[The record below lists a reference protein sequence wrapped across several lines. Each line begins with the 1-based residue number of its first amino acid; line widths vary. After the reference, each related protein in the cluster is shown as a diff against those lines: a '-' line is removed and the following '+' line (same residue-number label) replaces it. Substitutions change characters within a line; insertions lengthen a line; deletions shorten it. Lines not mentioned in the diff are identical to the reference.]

1 MMEHIVLD
9 LYHTCKND
17 KLAPNSDITPF
28 KARSNGKQ
36 WLGHGYYFWVESL
49 FFAQSWGKN
58 SDAFAST
65 GYAVLRYRLTIS
77 RDNLLDLVGSPADQQ
92 GILKAFELFK
102 NGEIENARSS
112 TLAAYINWIQ
122 ENNAWHWQATKLAD
136 YGKKESFEKHSV
148 KISTKGELTFL
159 KPRIQL
165 CVHKLSNNVDL
176 KFQEI
181 ITTGFSK
188 KKKFSSY
195 TQVK

>member
-1 MMEHIVLD
+1 MMEYIVLD

-17 KLAPNSDITPF
+17 KLVRTGDIAPF

-36 WLGHGYYFWVESL
+36 WLGDGYYFWVESL

-58 SDAFAST
+58 SYAYAST
-65 GYAVLRYRLTIS
+65 GYAVLRYRLTIP
-77 RDNLLDLVGSPADQQ
+77 RDKLLDLVGSPADQQ
-92 GILKAFELFK
+92 GILKAFAHFK
-102 NGEIENARSS
+102 SGEAENARSS

-122 ENNAWHWQATKLAD
+122 ENNEWHWQATKLAD
-136 YGKKESFEKHSV
+136 YGKKESFEKYSV

-165 CVHKLSNNVDL
+165 CVHQLSNVDL

-181 ITTGFSK
+181 ITIGCSK